1 MPNPRVNSTCDG
13 SGGIGGGSG
22 FDAAAAAA
30 RQRQWSS
37 PLSGSKPGDRELLPF
52 ATGGQVGPIGEKPT
66 LTWWNGVLLKVWWGL
81 VVHAHELLQ
90 TAFGNAVTDGWDN
103 SGLTTGDPPSSKNW
117 REAIETLG
125 TFQEA
130 CWGKFKSGG
139 AVKLTGDDLLKAAG
153 TRTLKSSSSIDTVVK
168 LRVRSLLS
176 KPSPE
181 KGAGDRT
188 VVTREE
194 MEALVADEETRQGGD
209 DEAMAPAATAAAAE
223 QAAPAW
229 SKATEHGGLKQP
241 VGDDAFGA
249 GSGGRWMVDDVA
261 AATQA
266 ADPAPCERA
275 RERRQQTNN
284 VGDGRSGEGVE
295 KTQEQGLKIRPHGQQ
310 E

>member
-1 MPNPRVNSTCDG
+1 
-13 SGGIGGGSG
+13 
-22 FDAAAAAA
+22 
-30 RQRQWSS
+30 
-37 PLSGSKPGDRELLPF
+37 
-52 ATGGQVGPIGEKPT
+52 VGPIGEKPT
-66 LTWWNGVLLKVWWGL
+66 LTWWNGVLLKVWWSL

-181 KGAGDRT
+181 KGAGD
-188 VVTREE
+188 
-194 MEALVADEETRQGGD
+194 
-209 DEAMAPAATAAAAE
+209 
-223 QAAPAW
+223 
-229 SKATEHGGLKQP
+229 
-241 VGDDAFGA
+241 
-249 GSGGRWMVDDVA
+249 GRY
-261 AATQA
+261 
-266 ADPAPCERA
+266 P
-275 RERRQQTNN
+275 
-284 VGDGRSGEGVE
+284 
-295 KTQEQGLKIRPHGQQ
+295 
-310 E
+310 